1 MRATWI
7 VALAFSLSLP
17 FSLVAEEKQNVKRS
31 PLEDLVL
38 LLANAKDE
46 ATSHPMWEPY
56 IFDNFLTWN
65 NRIMEDLGEGPIQI
79 KTVRAENEFDI
90 IELKSSTIRI
100 RQAKTL
106 FLLSLPFDDP
116 LDQTQLAATI
126 SGLLTKYTITE
137 WNASDVGLIRNENGM
152 WIIPSS
158 NIFQQYN
165 KSFLAIVSNGQIH
178 IAFPKR
184 TRIHPPQDIVFTFGE
199 NRGWFDTEPSSGC
212 RRSKESELMKQ
223 LFPIKE
229 DSPPPSETP

>member
-1 MRATWI
+1 MNAIRI
-7 VALAFSLSLP
+7 VALACALSMP
-17 FSLVAEEKQNVKRS
+17 FSLVAGDQQNVKRS
-31 PLEDLVL
+31 PLENLVL
-38 LLANAKDE
+38 LLAITKDE
-46 ATSHPMWEPY
+46 ATSHPMRDPY
-56 IFDNFLTWN
+56 IFNHFLSWN

-79 KTVRAENEFDI
+79 KTVRAENEFDF
-90 IELKSSTIRI
+90 IELKSRTIRI

-137 WNASDVGLIRNENGM
+137 WNASDVGLSRNENGM

-184 TRIHPPQDIVFTFGE
+184 TRFHPSQDIFFIFEE

-223 LFPIKE
+223 MFPIKD
-229 DSPPPSETP
+229 DSPPPSEKP